1 MLELNLSK
9 DIVQYPMPTNQ
20 YVNVAGTK
28 TQIVLHHTA
37 SGPNPFAVID
47 YWNSTSER
55 VATPVVIGGF
65 GQHDGII
72 AQGYSSKFY
81 AGHIGRAHGIDK
93 WGLPYFDYSSISI
106 GVEIC
111 NWGYLTKTSKGFV
124 NYVGGVV
131 PDNQVFELLTQY
143 RGFKYFQ
150 KYTPKQIDAVEKLLR
165 YWNKIYNIPLTYK
178 EKEMWELSK
187 DAHNKVPGV
196 YTHNSYRLD
205 KSDIFPD
212 PAMINM
218 LKSL

>member
-1 MLELNLSK
+1 MLILDLNK
-9 DIVQYPMPTNQ
+9 DIVQYPMPLSQYIATPTN
-20 YVNVAGTK
+20 K

-37 SGPNPFAVID
+37 SGPDPFSVIN

-65 GQHDGII
+65 GQHDGVI

-81 AGHIGRAHGIDK
+81 AGHIGRAHGLEK

-111 NWGYLTKTSKGFV
+111 NWGFLKKTSKGFV
-124 NYVGGVV
+124 NYVGRIV
-131 PDNQVFELLTQY
+131 PDNQVCELAKPY
-143 RGFKYFQ
+143 KGYKYFQ
-150 KYTPKQIDAVEKLLR
+150 KYTPKQIDATEKLLR
-165 YWNKIYNIPLTYK
+165 YWNKIYGIPLTYR
-178 EKEMWELSK
+178 EKEMWDISK

-205 KSDIFPD
+205 KTDIFPD
-212 PAMINM
+212 PDMIAM

>member
-1 MLELNLSK
+1 MLTLDLAK
-9 DIVQYPMPTNQ
+9 DIVQFPMPESQ
-20 YVNVAGTK
+20 YIKVSGPK
-28 TQIVLHHTA
+28 TQITLHHTA
-37 SGPNPFAVID
+37 SGPDPYNVIR

-65 GQHDGII
+65 GEHDGVIV
-72 AQGYSSKFY
+72 QGYSSKFY